1 MAWKAQPAL
10 HSHLSCNV
18 PITTTTT
25 LTSLSWFCCLC
36 LESQVLGLVDWNP
49 SGVSILKTYK
59 YGGGNL
65 DSSRYGVSQLAAHAH
80 SMLPWEQPTAAQH
93 KQGMFEA

>member
-18 PITTTTT
+18 PITMTTT
-25 LTSLSWFCCLC
+25 LTSLLRLNCLF
-36 LESQVLGLVDWNP
+36 LHFPVVQVLGLVDWNP

-65 DSSRYGVSQLAAHAH
+65 DSSR
-80 SMLPWEQPTAAQH
+80 
-93 KQGMFEA
+93 